1 MLNAKM
7 NKYLLGI
14 DLGSSSVKVSLVN
27 AITGT
32 IVGSAHYPETE
43 APIKAIRAGWAEQS
57 PDDWYSYIR
66 EALRLLWAQVN
77 EKMVNSTMVAAIGI
91 SYQMHGLVCV
101 DSEGKVLRDAIIW
114 CDSRATPYGTNFT
127 AGKLRWVKDN
137 EPDIY
142 ERTAKIML
150 PGDYIAYR
158 LTGEIY
164 TTESGLSEMDWRDE
178 LGLDKTKLPAI
189 LPSFSRQGH
198 ITPEA
203 AAELDLIA
211 GTPVT
216 YRAGDQPNNAL
227 SLNVMR
233 EGEIAATGG
242 TSGVVYGI
250 TAGKEADPLN
260 RINNFVHVNGL
271 TGVMLCLNGTGI
283 LNAWMRRTVAPEG
296 ISYAEMNELMETV
309 PIGAE
314 GVVVLP
320 FGNGA
325 ERVLR
330 NREVGCSIHGVNFN
344 RHTKVHLLRA
354 AQEGIAFSFA
364 YGIELMQHLG
374 MRVKT
379 IKAGYANLFLSPL
392 FRRTLS
398 AVTGATI
405 ELYETDGAA
414 GAARGAG
421 IGSGMYKDADEA
433 FASLHL
439 ITSEQPVQDNTPY
452 MEAYRHWVE
461 IMDKMCK

>member
-1 MLNAKM
+1 MSDFS
-7 NKYLLGI
+7 YLLGI
-14 DLGSSSVKVSLVN
+14 DLGSSSVKVSLVDSLS
-27 AITGT
+27 GT

-43 APIKAIRAGWAEQS
+43 APIRAIRTGWAEQS
-57 PDDWYSYIR
+57 PVDWYSYVR
-66 EALRLLWAQVN
+66 HALHALWQQLSDRSIHGG
-77 EKMVNSTMVAAIGI
+77 MVSAIGI

-101 DSEGKVLRDAIIW
+101 DAEGNVLRDAIIW

-142 ERTAKIML
+142 ARTAKIML

-164 TTESGLSEMDWRDE
+164 TTESGLSEMDWRDS
-178 LGLDKTKLPAI
+178 LGLDKSKLPTI
-189 LPSFSRQGH
+189 LPSFSLQGRV
-198 ITPEA
+198 TPEA
-203 AAELDLIA
+203 AAELGLAA
-211 GTPVT
+211 GIPVT

-242 TSGVVYGI
+242 TSGVVYGV
-250 TAGKEADPLN
+250 TAGKEADSLN

-296 ISYAEMNELMETV
+296 ISYAEMNELMETA

-314 GVVVLP
+314 GISVLP

-325 ERVLR
+325 ERMLQ
-330 NREVGCSIHGVNFN
+330 NREVGCSIHGINFN
-344 RHTKVHLLRA
+344 RHTKAHLLRA

-364 YGIELMQHLG
+364 YGIEIMQQLG
-374 MRVKT
+374 LHVRT

-405 ELYETDGAA
+405 LLYETDGAA

-421 IGSGMYKDADEA
+421 IGAGIYADADEA
-433 FASLHL
+433 FASLRQMAA
-439 ITSEQPVQDNTPY
+439 EQPVQDNTAY
-452 MEAYRHWVE
+452 MEAYHRWVE
-461 IMDKMCK
+461 RLLQIK